1 MLAKE
6 VAVIDHHIE
15 PEPFGNVSWVEPD
28 RSSACE
34 MIADF
39 YAAFKDELKMDADAA
54 TKIYAGMVTDS
65 GRFRY
70 ESVTGETLRLAAM
83 LIDMGIDLER
93 LYANLYLSEYEEL
106 KYHSFVLNK
115 MRLTKNGVAHF
126 YISLDA
132 QKKFGLTA
140 EQACE
145 AVSYLGGLKGSIIWL
160 AFIENAD
167 GTVRVRLRSRFVTV
181 NKLAEKYGGGGHAC
195 ASGATLKNRYGIRK
209 VLADADG
216 LIAEYKANNTDWM

>member
-1 MLAKE
+1 M
-6 VAVIDHHIE
+6 
-15 PEPFGNVSWVEPD
+15 SWVEPD

-93 LYANLYLSEYEEL
+93 LYQKRRGAFLY
-106 KYHSFVLNK
+106 KP
-115 MRLTKNGVAHF
+115 
-126 YISLDA
+126 
-132 QKKFGLTA
+132 
-140 EQACE
+140 
-145 AVSYLGGLKGSIIWL
+145 
-160 AFIENAD
+160 
-167 GTVRVRLRSRFVTV
+167 
-181 NKLAEKYGGGGHAC
+181 
-195 ASGATLKNRYGIRK
+195 
-209 VLADADG
+209 
-216 LIAEYKANNTDWM
+216 